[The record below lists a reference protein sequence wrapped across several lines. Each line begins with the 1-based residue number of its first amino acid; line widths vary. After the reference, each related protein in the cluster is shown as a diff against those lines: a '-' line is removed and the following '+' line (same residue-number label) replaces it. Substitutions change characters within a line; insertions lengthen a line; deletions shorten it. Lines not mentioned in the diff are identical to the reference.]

1 MTVSST
7 LNRKEYAGDGVTTAF
22 ATSPVVFFDAGDLD
36 VYVVSSAGVATLKT
50 ITTHYTVTGGSGS
63 TGTVTMLTAPA
74 SGETLVI
81 VRTLDLVQEVDFVN
95 NDGSD
100 AEVGEDAL
108 DKLVMIAQQ
117 HDARIERSFRL
128 PDSDVTGASTEI
140 PTPAGTSLIGW
151 NTAGTALQN
160 YSTSTLS
167 SALTTAFTLT
177 LLDDTTAA
185 EARTTLGA
193 SSTTPADDVFH
204 VVGSADATK
213 KVRLEV
219 DGLTTGTIRVAT
231 APDYDIRFG
240 NLPAGIGPL
249 PYAGSTIPTGWLEC
263 DGSAV
268 SRTTYAAL
276 FTAIGTTWGTG
287 DGSTTFNLP
296 DMRGKVAI
304 GSGTGTVTASGLD
317 ADVDTTNDTLTVA
330 SNNTKW
336 VTGMSVVF
344 TLSSGTITGLTS
356 GNTYYVIR
364 ASATTVKLASSLANA
379 QNGTAVDMTAKSSPV
394 WSITHTYTARTLGEY
409 GGEEAHAM
417 SRTEHLAH
425 THTTDSQGAHT
436 HGVDGYDGTGTTPD
450 RIAGTDA
457 AGSLLANDV
466 ATTSNGAHTHT
477 AASTGGNA
485 AMNIMQPFAVV
496 KYIISY

>member
-1 MTVSST
+1 MPFNGSGGTSQPASSIYPASANTLIESAKFNISIADIYTMLASCIVKDGQTTTTAALPFASGIKTDDINENTV
-7 LNRKEYAGDGVTTAF
+7 GDGVTIDGALIK
-22 ATSPVVFFDAGDLD
+22 DGRID
-36 VYVVSSAGVATLKT
+36 
-50 ITTHYTVTGGSGS
+50 TT
-63 TGTVTMLTAPA
+63 
-74 SGETLVI
+74 
-81 VRTLDLVQEVDFVN
+81 Q
-95 NDGSD
+95 GSD
-100 AEVGEDAL
+100 
-108 DKLVMIAQQ
+108 IAS
-117 HDARIERSFRL
+117 AATINLETATGNVV
-128 PDSDVTGASTEI
+128 DVTGTTGI
-140 PTPAGTSLIGW
+140 
-151 NTAGTALQN
+151 TAV
-160 YSTSTLS
+160 TLS
-167 SALTTAFTLT
+167 QGHWRLVRFTGALTITN
-177 LLDDTTAA
+177 
-185 EARTTLGA
+185 GA
-193 SSTTPADDVFH
+193 SLVLPNAADYTTSAGDYVLFVGYASSVVRAYILPTNGPIPFVDSQPV
-204 VVGSADATK
+204 VVGSADKTK
-213 KVRLEV
+213 KFRLEV

-417 SRTEHLAH
+417 SSTELLAH
-425 THTTDSQGAHT
+425 THTILAADDGGGGSGVANLNNSGA
-436 HGVDGYDGTGTTPD
+436 
-450 RIAGTDA
+450 
-457 AGSLLANDV
+457 NE
-466 ATTSNGAHTHT
+466 ATE
-477 AASTGGNA
+477 STGGNA